1 MGTMRVTIRV
11 AETMAVRVTSRI
23 AYDLSW
29 IPKRIFFIF
38 GLLFPTD
45 PLGLC
50 QNGLKF
56 KVCEWVS
63 GFKGS

>member
-1 MGTMRVTIRV
+1 MICHG
-11 AETMAVRVTSRI
+11 
-23 AYDLSW
+23 YQNGF
-29 IPKRIFFIF
+29 FFIF